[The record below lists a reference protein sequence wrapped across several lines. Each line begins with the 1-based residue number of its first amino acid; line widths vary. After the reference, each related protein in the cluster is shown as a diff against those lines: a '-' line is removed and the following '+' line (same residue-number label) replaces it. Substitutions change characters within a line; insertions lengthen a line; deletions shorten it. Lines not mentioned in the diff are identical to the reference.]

1 MKKVNIGFLI
11 VILTLIIFSYFY
23 VTIYSKYDV
32 MLYLNDYK
40 QIIQLNHIIEVL
52 LLITIS
58 FFIYKVFFRS
68 TYVFGS
74 VLTKKLFLLLSSVI
88 VIPSLI
94 NIKIANYFI
103 DNTVNRLFNPQ
114 IEELFDNSFSI
125 AEESIKYFSKE
136 LRKKSVI
143 SAEYLKLVDKNDN
156 KADLAKIRNILDVNA
171 LSIYGIKGNLI
182 LQDKKNDQKYFP
194 NTLQNY
200 IITKIQNSGYY
211 YEINK
216 DASGNYLFYY
226 YQFYDKDKII
236 ELTQFASVFF

>member
-1 MKKVNIGFLI
+1 MKKINIGFLI

-114 IEELFDNSFSI
+114 IE
-125 AEESIKYFSKE
+125 
-136 LRKKSVI
+136 
-143 SAEYLKLVDKNDN
+143 
-156 KADLAKIRNILDVNA
+156 
-171 LSIYGIKGNLI
+171 
-182 LQDKKNDQKYFP
+182 
-194 NTLQNY
+194 
-200 IITKIQNSGYY
+200 
-211 YEINK
+211 
-216 DASGNYLFYY
+216 
-226 YQFYDKDKII
+226 
-236 ELTQFASVFF
+236 